1 MSTDQPSSRA
11 AVAVYGASVLAV
23 FGVSAAYHRLA
34 RTERAQRLM
43 RRLDHSMIF
52 VLIAGTYTPV
62 CLVALPPRWWG
73 PLLAIVWTT
82 TLVGIALKVW
92 GTAQIMRISNAL
104 YVILGWLALVA
115 LPVFLR
121 TVTRPALGLMIL
133 GGVLYSVGAIIFFL
147 RRPDPSPSVFGYH
160 EVWHLFTL
168 LAGAS
173 HFGMVALVVS

>member
-1 MSTDQPSSRA
+1 M
-11 AVAVYGASVLAV
+11 AVYGASVLAV